1 MVTDVTRAGIS
12 GAGRRAA
19 CLLAPDLPVAAELR
33 AQPELVGRPLA
44 VVSEPGPR
52 AVVLAASPAAA
63 RAGVRAG
70 DALAHARSV
79 CAELCVRVASPARE
93 HAARATLLDVAL
105 SVAPRA
111 ALAPPR
117 SAGPRAGEA
126 VVHLDVSGTGRVFAS
141 EAALADTLATRAAA
155 LGVPAVVAVASTRAV
170 AELVANDIVSC
181 RGHGAGDG
189 ERGGERGNATRV
201 LAPGAETAFLAPLPV
216 DRLDLDDAL
225 AATLT
230 RFGIRRTGA
239 LLALPPAALSTRL
252 GAEAAALL
260 ATLRGDGNEP
270 LLPAPRDTRLEEAVD
285 LDAPIDRLEPLGFV
299 LHGLLSRLL
308 ARLAVRH
315 LACAE
320 LELTL
325 RLSAAPDGTTG
336 RGGCDV
342 RRLRLAAPA
351 GEPRL
356 WLRRVQTALA
366 TDPPPA
372 AIEGCAL
379 AAEGVPFRH
388 DQLDLFRPSGPAPAA
403 LGALLAELEALC
415 GPERIGAPRVPDDP
429 RPGAFALT
437 PFAPESGSPSSRT
450 SSPRTTVR
458 ADADAF
464 PPRSL
469 AVRALRPPLPAEVR
483 IRAGQPI
490 WLRSA
495 LAHGDVVSC
504 AGPWRATGGWW
515 SEDRRFAFDSFDVA
529 TTDGLLVRLR
539 YDHVRR
545 RWEID
550 ALYD

>member
-1 MVTDVTRAGIS
+1 MVTDVTSTGIP
-12 GAGRRAA
+12 GGGRRAA

-33 AQPELVGRPLA
+33 AQPELAGRPLA

-52 AVVLAASPAAA
+52 AAVLAVSPAAA

-93 HAARATLLDVAL
+93 RAVRSTLLDVAL

-170 AELVANDIVSC
+170 AELVARDLVSC
-181 RGHGAGDG
+181 RGRGIDERAGEEAG
-189 ERGGERGNATRV
+189 ATRV

-239 LLALPPAALSTRL
+239 LLALPPAALGTRL
-252 GAEAAALL
+252 GAGAAALL

-270 LLPAPRDTRLEEAVD
+270 LLPAPLDTRLEEAVD
-285 LDAPIDRLEPLGFV
+285 LDAPVERLEPLGFV

-366 TDPPPA
+366 TDPPAA

-437 PFAPESGSPSSRT
+437 PFAPRFGSSSSRSSSSRT
-450 SSPRTTVR
+450 TSR
-458 ADADAF
+458 ADTGAS

-469 AVRALRPPLPAEVR
+469 AVRAFRPPLPAEVR

-495 LAHGDVVSC
+495 LAHGTIVSC
-504 AGPWRATGGWW
+504 AGPWRATGSWW

-529 TTDGLLVRLR
+529 TADGLLVRLR

-545 RWEID
+545 CWEID

>member
-1 MVTDVTRAGIS
+1 VVTDVTSVGGVEGGR
-12 GAGRRAA
+12 RRAA

-33 AQPELVGRPLA
+33 AQPELVGLPLA

-52 AVVLAASPAAA
+52 ARVLAVSPAAA

-93 HAARATLLDVAL
+93 RAARAALLDAAL

-111 ALAPPR
+111 ALAPPCG
-117 SAGPRAGEA
+117 AGPRAGEA

-141 EAALADTLATRAAA
+141 EAALADILRTRAAA
-155 LGVPAVVAVASTRAV
+155 LGVPAVVAVASTHAV
-170 AELVANDIVSC
+170 AELVARDLVSG
-181 RGHGAGDG
+181 RRSRRRLDG
-189 ERGGERGNATRV
+189 ATRV
-201 LAPGAETAFLAPLPV
+201 LAPGAEAAFLAPLPV

-239 LLALPPAALSTRL
+239 LLALPPAALATRL
-252 GAEAAALL
+252 GAGAAALL
-260 ATLRGDGNEP
+260 AALRGDGSEP
-270 LLPAPRDTRLEEAVD
+270 PLPAPRDTRLEEAID

-308 ARLAVRH
+308 GRLAVRH
-315 LACAE
+315 LACTE

-325 RLSAAPDGTTG
+325 RLTAAPEGTTG

-366 TDPPPA
+366 TDPPTA

-379 AAEGVPFRH
+379 AAEGVPFRR

-403 LGALLAELEALC
+403 LGVLLTELEALC
-415 GPERIGAPRVPDDP
+415 GAERIGAPHVPDDP

-437 PFAPESGSPSSRT
+437 PFASSSTSGAESALGRREISR
-450 SSPRTTVR
+450 
-458 ADADAF
+458 DADAF

-469 AVRALRPPLPAEVR
+469 AVRAFRPPLPAEVR

-495 LAHGDVVSC
+495 LAHGDIVSC

-545 RWEID
+545 CWEID